1 MALLEA
7 VQQAKQ
13 VKQVK
18 EAREHT
24 YELNILDSVVV
35 RWYAGSVVSVELI
48 QRKWYG
54 RLPGRPCTLRTNLNL
69 RTLRQAWEESAGLPS
84 GYREDIEA
92 AAAVKGWNWRG

>member
-13 VKQVK
+13 VKQIK
-18 EAREHT
+18 EHT

-35 RWYAGSVVSVELI
+35 RWCGGSVISVELV
-48 QRKWYG
+48 QLKWYG
-54 RLPGRPCTLRTNLNL
+54 RVPGRWCTLRSILNL
-69 RTLRQAWEESAGLPS
+69 RTLRQEWEESAAAGLPS

-92 AAAVKGWNWRG
+92 AAAVHGWNWRGW

>member
-1 MALLEA
+1 MVALQD
-7 VQQAKQ
+7 VQQVKQ
-13 VKQVK
+13 VKQV
-18 EAREHT
+18 REHT

-35 RWYAGSVVSVELI
+35 RWYDGKVVSAELI

-92 AAAVKGWNWRG
+92 VAEVKGWNWRAW